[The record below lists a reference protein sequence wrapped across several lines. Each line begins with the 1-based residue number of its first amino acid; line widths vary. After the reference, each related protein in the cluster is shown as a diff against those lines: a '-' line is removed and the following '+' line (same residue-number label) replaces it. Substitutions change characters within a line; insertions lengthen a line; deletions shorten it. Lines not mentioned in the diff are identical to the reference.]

1 MKIELE
7 KVIGAVIVVGG
18 IVFGYG
24 QLTTKVDNLQEYN
37 DTEIR
42 KLADDNMNDIIVL
55 KTKMNL
61 LVTPQMS
68 IVSSNSIMNKLAV
81 IESWIKHEE
90 KKKEERRLEDLY
102 DDRRDD
108 EGDRD

>member
-1 MKIELE
+1 
-7 KVIGAVIVVGG
+7 
-18 IVFGYG
+18 
-24 QLTTKVDNLQEYN
+24 
-37 DTEIR
+37 
-42 KLADDNMNDIIVL
+42 
-55 KTKMNL
+55 L